1 MSDLKYSKYL
11 YKPKRGRKKAV
22 IIIFS
27 LLVLC
32 GGVLYSIFFL
42 DFYRIYT
49 EIINVYRMTFNDYR
63 FLQKNLDLGNY
74 NVVIHESEPYL
85 LKKPYNAQ
93 LHRYIGEAYY
103 FISTSLTGEE
113 KEESIERA
121 ILYLRKGI
129 VLSSFDEVLTKS
141 YYVLGMSYFKKGP
154 HYYELAVEYLRR
166 ALDSGYNDLSLF
178 EIVGYCYYKIGVYDD
193 AISYLERAKQQTPTD
208 VVHLFL
214 AHSYKSKEM
223 YTSSL
228 KELDYLISH
237 SSDDAILEEA
247 YSARVWIYIQEER
260 FDQAKQNLQKVFE
273 LNEDSAYA
281 HYWKGI
287 IYEKEGDM
295 ISARREWRLALRIDP
310 KHIGA
315 IEKLY

>member
-11 YKPKRGRKKAV
+11 YKPKRGRKKTV
-22 IIIFS
+22 TIIFS

-32 GGVLYSIFFL
+32 GGALYSIFFL

-49 EIINVYRMTFNDYR
+49 EVINFYRMTFNDYR
-63 FLQKNLDLGNY
+63 FLQKSLDSGNY

-85 LKKPYNAQ
+85 LEKPYNAQ
-93 LHRYIGEAYY
+93 LLRYRGEAYY
-103 FISTSLTGEE
+103 FISTGFTGKE
-113 KEESIERA
+113 KEESIEKA

-129 VLSSFDEVLTKS
+129 VLSPFDEVLTKS
-141 YYVLGMSYFKKGP
+141 YYVLGMSYFRKGP

-166 ALDSGYNDLSLF
+166 ALDAGYTDPSLF

-193 AISYLERAKQQTPTD
+193 AISYLERAKQHTPTD

-214 AHSYKSKEM
+214 AYSYKNKEM
-223 YTSSL
+223 YMSSL

-237 SSDDAILEEA
+237 SEDDAILEEA
-247 YSARVWIYIQEER
+247 YSLRAWIYIQEER

-273 LNEDSAYA
+273 LNENSAYA

-287 IYEKEGDM
+287 IHEKEDDM
-295 ISARREWRLALRIDP
+295 ISARREWRLALKIDP